1 MVSDSCNIKTSNID
15 IETLHSISIFPNP
28 ACDFINIQN
37 LSNSDKNINIELYDL
52 IGTLIQKHPL
62 KVGIT
67 NAVLDTKNFN
77 SGNYLL
83 KISSD
88 QHLMV
93 KKITIIK

>member
-1 MVSDSCNIKTSNID
+1 MKSNNID
-15 IETLHSISIFPNP
+15 ITTLLSISIFPNP

-52 IGTLIQKHPL
+52 IGALIQKHTL
-62 KVGIT
+62 KVGTT
-67 NAVLDTKNFN
+67 NAVLDIKNLN